1 MKFSATVSLTV
12 CIAVAA
18 AFALG
23 LTAANRSM
31 LEWAMAGTL
40 ALVMGVLVSL
50 RIRNTLTRPL
60 RTAVNVLD
68 AVRHH
73 DYAHRAR
80 TDVVSGPLKE
90 LLDEANALARHLAD
104 ERERANEAS
113 ALFEGVV
120 RRIDIALLAFDD
132 AGVLAWWNPA
142 AERVFDDRLADG
154 TTAEALG
161 IESWLE
167 GPSERPVTLP
177 GGSTLSTWELRRGTF
192 LRAGRVYQFVL
203 LASLR
208 RVRREEERAAWQRL
222 LRVIGHEVNNTLA
235 PVSSLAAT
243 SIAMLRDD
251 GPLASPSVL
260 RALEVIE
267 HRSASLGRF
276 IAEYARLARL
286 PEPKGAPTQIAALIR
301 RLAAMDTRCPV
312 HVVGTGDITVFAD
325 GPLLEQAL
333 LNLIRNA
340 IDAAVVTDGEVTID
354 WSVEGAEAVIVIV
367 DDGPGIENPENLF
380 VPLFSTKPGGSGIGL
395 VLARNILEAH
405 GGELRLE
412 NRARAEGCIARVA
425 IPLADRESPP
435 DSVVSVRQPRY

>member
-1 MKFSATVSLTV
+1 MKFSVTVSLTICV
-12 CIAVAA
+12 AVASAFVLGFA
-18 AFALG
+18 AARRSVIEL
-23 LTAANRSM
+23 LLAA
-31 LEWAMAGTL
+31 
-40 ALVMGVLVSL
+40 VVSL
-50 RIRNTLTRPL
+50 AIGVFVSRRIRTWIARPL
-60 RTAVNVLD
+60 QTAINVLD

-80 TDVVSGPLKE
+80 TDVGSGPVKD

-120 RRIDIALLAFDD
+120 RRIDVALLAFDD
-132 AGVLAWWNPA
+132 AAALVWWNPA
-142 AERVFDDRLADG
+142 AARVFNDKLVEG

-161 IESWLE
+161 VSDWLE
-167 GPSERPVTLP
+167 GPSERPVTVR
-177 GGSTLSTWELRRGTF
+177 GTLSTWELRRGTF
-192 LRAGRVYQFVL
+192 LRAGRIYQFVL

-243 SIAMLRDD
+243 SIGMLRDE
-251 GPLASPSVL
+251 GAAATSSVL

-286 PEPKGAPTQIAALIR
+286 PEPTSAPTQIAALIR
-301 RLAAMDTRCPV
+301 RLAAMDTRCAV
-312 HVVGTGDITVFAD
+312 RVVGRGDITLLAD
-325 GPLLEQAL
+325 APLLEQAL
-333 LNLIRNA
+333 VNLIRNA
-340 IDAAVVTDGEVTID
+340 IDAAVTTSGEVTID
-354 WSVEGAEAVIVIV
+354 WQVEGEDAVIVIV

-395 VLARNILEAH
+395 VLARNIVEAH

-412 NRARAEGCIARVA
+412 NRVRASGCIARVS
-425 IPLADRESPP
+425 IPLADREVASGGAMGE
-435 DSVVSVRQPRY
+435 SSST